1 MAWAPLLSLNG
12 FNIMRH
18 IAIETGAD
26 GVAILTLNNAD
37 ESMNV
42 VSDDWLGEMNAAIT
56 QLRDDPSVTGVVIT
70 SGKKAFM
77 AGADLKAMVAAYG
90 TMSRK
95 EAYQFSQKASA
106 MHRALETM
114 GKPVAAA
121 INGLA
126 LGGGFELALACHYRV
141 LADDPKAIVGLPEVN
156 LGLLPGSGGTQRLAR
171 MIGVQ
176 AALDLLLTGRSLTP
190 TDALKAKIVD
200 TLAPAGDV
208 VAAAKAWLASEPSP
222 VRKWDVKG
230 YAAPEQRMMII
241 PEVAM
246 GFSVGVAQVADKAGY
261 NLPAPPA
268 ILSAVFEGIQLPMDK
283 ALSVESKY
291 FANLLTDPV
300 ARNIIRTTFISKLA
314 AEKGARRPANVPK
327 TTFTKVGVLGA
338 GMMGA
343 GIALV
348 TAQAGIDV
356 VLIDRDTATAEKGKA
371 YSEKAFAKQ
380 IAKGALS
387 QDKADAMLARI
398 TPSDDF
404 ALLAGCQ
411 MVIEAV
417 FEDVTIKAETTRK
430 AEAVIPADAIFAT
443 NTSTLPIGQLAHA
456 SARPAQYIGTHFFSP
471 VDRMGLVE
479 VIMGQQTAP
488 ETLAKALDFVAQ
500 LRKTPIV
507 VNDSR
512 GFYTSRVFRMMIFE
526 GVAMLEEGVAPARI
540 ENAAK
545 SAGFP
550 VGPLALL
557 DEVTMELPVKILE
570 DAAGEEGNS
579 YTIEKGMTVLKRMIA
594 LGRGSRKAGGGFY
607 DYPQGAS
614 KQLWSGL
621 TTEFPPAVQQA
632 AQDDLKARLLYA
644 QAIETARCY
653 EEGVIETAEDGDL
666 GALYGWGFPAWTGG
680 TLSFIDTVGIAAFV
694 AEADR
699 LAQLYGARF
708 APSAWLRDRAARGE
722 GFYPAPVKA

>member
-1 MAWAPLLSLNG
+1 
-12 FNIMRH
+12 MRH
-18 IAIETGAD
+18 IAIENGAD

-42 VSDDWLGEMNAAIT
+42 VSDDWLGEMNAAIA
-56 QLRDDPSVTGVVIT
+56 QLRDDAGVSGVVIT

-77 AGADLKAMVAAYG
+77 AGADLKALVSSYGRLTIHQAY
-90 TMSRK
+90 
-95 EAYQFSQKASA
+95 EFSQKATA

-114 GKPVAAA
+114 GKPVVCAM
-121 INGLA
+121 NGLA
-126 LGGGFELALACHYRV
+126 LGGGLELALACHYRV
-141 LADDPKAIVGLPEVN
+141 LADDPKAVVGLPEVN
-156 LGLLPGSGGTQRLAR
+156 VGLLPGSGGTQRLAR

-176 AALDLLLTGRSLTP
+176 AALDLLLTGRSLSP
-190 TDALKAKIVD
+190 AEALKAKVVD
-200 TLAPAGDV
+200 EVAPAADL
-208 VAAAKAWLASEPSP
+208 VAAAKAWLASGPSP

-261 NLPAPPA
+261 NMPAAPA

-283 ALSVESKY
+283 ALSVESKH
-291 FANLLTDPV
+291 FAKLLTDPV
-300 ARNIIRTTFISKLA
+300 ARNIIRTTFISKQA
-314 AEKGARRPANVPK
+314 AEKGARRPAGIPK

-348 TAQAGIDV
+348 SAQAGIDV
-356 VLIDRDTATAEKGKA
+356 VLIDRDTATAEKGKD
-371 YSEKAFAKQ
+371 YSHKVWTKLAD
-380 IAKGALS
+380 KGKLAPE
-387 QDKADAMLARI
+387 AVEAMLARI
-398 TPSDDF
+398 TPTDDF
-404 ALLAGCQ
+404 AQLEGCQ

-417 FEDVTIKAETTRK
+417 FEDLAIKAEATRK
-430 AEAVIPADAIFAT
+430 AEAVIPADAIFAS
-443 NTSTLPIGQLAHA
+443 NTSTLPIGQLAEA
-456 SARPAQYIGTHFFSP
+456 SSRPAQFIGTHFFSP

-479 VIMGQQTAP
+479 VIMGKQTAP
-488 ETLAKALDFVAQ
+488 QTLAGALDYVAQ

-526 GVAMLEEGVAPARI
+526 GVAMLEEGVEPARI

-557 DEVTMELPVKILE
+557 DEVTMELPVNILE
-570 DAAGEEGNS
+570 DAAGEDGNT

-614 KQLWSGL
+614 KHLWKGL
-621 TTEFPPAVQQA
+621 AGEFPVA
-632 AQDDLKARLLYA
+632 ADQPEQDELKARLLYA
-644 QAIETARCY
+644 QAIETARCL
-653 EEGVIETAEDGDL
+653 EEGVIETSEDGDL
-666 GALYGWGFPAWTGG
+666 GAVYGWGFPAWTGG
-680 TLSFIDTVGIAAFV
+680 TLSFIDTIGIAPFV
-694 AEADR
+694 AECDR
-699 LAQLYGARF
+699 LAQLYGERF
-708 APSAWLRDRAARGE
+708 APSTWLRARADKGE
-722 GFYPAPVKA
+722 GFYPAPAA

>member
-1 MAWAPLLSLNG
+1 
-12 FNIMRH
+12 MRH

-42 VSDDWLGEMNAAIT
+42 VSDDWLGEMNAAIAL
-56 QLRDDPSVTGVVIT
+56 LRNDAAVTGVVIT

-90 TMSRK
+90 QLTPHQ
-95 EAYQFSQKASA
+95 AYEFSQKATA

-114 GKPVAAA
+114 GKPVACAM
-121 INGLA
+121 NGLA

-141 LADDPKAIVGLPEVN
+141 LADDPKAVVGLPEVN
-156 LGLLPGSGGTQRLAR
+156 VGLLPGSGGTQRLAR

-176 AALDLLLTGRSLTP
+176 AALDLLLTGRSLAP
-190 TDALKAKIVD
+190 AEALKAKVVD
-200 TLAPAGDV
+200 EVVPASDV
-208 VAAAKAWLASEPSP
+208 VAAAKAWLASDPSP
-222 VRKWDVKG
+222 IRKWDVKG

-241 PEVAM
+241 PEVAL

-261 NLPAPPA
+261 NMPAAPA
-268 ILSAVFEGIQLPMDK
+268 ILSAVFEGIQLPFDK

-291 FANLLTDPV
+291 FAKLLTDPI
-300 ARNIIRTTFISKLA
+300 ARNIIRTTFISKQA
-314 AEKGARRPANVPK
+314 AEKGARRPAGVPK
-327 TTFTKVGVLGA
+327 TTFTKIGVLGA
-338 GMMGA
+338 GLMGA

-348 TAQAGIDV
+348 SAQAGIDV
-356 VLIDRDTATAEKGKA
+356 VLIDRDVATADKGKG
-371 YSEKAFAKQ
+371 YSEKAFGKQ
-380 IAKGALS
+380 VAKGLMT
-387 QDKADAMLARI
+387 QNKADAILARI
-398 TPSDDF
+398 TPTDDF
-404 ALLAGCQ
+404 AQLEGCQ

-417 FEDVTIKAETTRK
+417 FEDLGIKAETTRK
-430 AEAVIPADAIFAT
+430 AEAVIPADAIFAS
-443 NTSTLPIGQLAHA
+443 NTSTLPIGQLAQA
-456 SARPAQYIGTHFFSP
+456 SARPAQFIGTHFFSP

-479 VIMGQQTAP
+479 VIMGKQTAP
-488 ETLAKALDFVAQ
+488 QTLAKALDFVAQ
-500 LRKTPIV
+500 VRKTPIV

-570 DAAGEEGNS
+570 DAAGEAGNT
-579 YTIEKGMTVLKRMIA
+579 YTIEKGMAVLKRMIA

-607 DYPQGAS
+607 DYPDGAPKHLWKGLVEEFPVAS
-614 KQLWSGL
+614 KQPDQS
-621 TTEFPPAVQQA
+621 E
-632 AQDDLKARLLYA
+632 LKARLLYA
-644 QAIETARCY
+644 QAIETARCL
-653 EEGVIETAEDGDL
+653 EEGVIETSEDGDL
-666 GALYGWGFPAWTGG
+666 GAVYGWGFPAWTGG
-680 TLSFIDTVGIAAFV
+680 TLSFIDTVGIGPFV
-694 AEADR
+694 AESDR
-699 LAQLYGARF
+699 LAQLYGNRF
-708 APSAWLRDRAARGE
+708 APSPWLRARADKGE
-722 GFYPAPVKA
+722 GFYPAPGA